1 MIDSEIKGL
10 LCLINQL
17 GVRISKVKQ
26 IFSSQKTYREVLSR
40 RKVVVYHYFNY
51 PTINNKILFLI
62 NSSRVSSVLYF
73 RKCAEPEILY
83 IIEKYKNFFIKMR
96 YKALTDEPKLVEL
109 KRQNNLI
116 SIYPT
121 VVDAELNIKIVST
134 YYDINLEKRKYN
146 FSSLHMETI

>member
-10 LCLINQL
+10 LCLTYHL
-17 GVRISKVKQ
+17 GLKISKVKQ
-26 IFSSQKTYREVLSR
+26 IFSSQKTFREVLPR
-40 RKVVVYHYFNY
+40 RKVVVYHYYNY

-73 RKCAEPEILY
+73 RKCAEPEIID
-83 IIEKYKNFFIKMR
+83 IIEKYKDFFIKMK
-96 YKALTDEPKLVEL
+96 YITLTDEPKLVEL

-116 SIYPT
+116 SIYPI

-134 YYDINLEKRKYN
+134 YYEINLEKKKYN
-146 FSSLHMETI
+146 FSSFHMETI